1 MEFDLGIMIC
11 KRVLNDFYYAAKYEK
26 HCILDSLQMG
36 GRRGDKGLEIMRHTS
51 HKLMAS
57 DPLGCPT
64 EEQAIPEGGKLLI
77 TRSVVP

>member
-1 MEFDLGIMIC
+1 
-11 KRVLNDFYYAAKYEK
+11 
-26 HCILDSLQMG
+26 MG
-36 GRRGDKGLEIMRHTS
+36 RRRGDKGLEIMRHTS